1 MTIVT
6 GIQAVFAARQRPNG
20 QQAVGRE
27 TFQLQYAFTLLSATD
42 RRSRDNKKH
51 VNYSHVHVP
60 VHVSVHAANLA
71 QHVNLL
77 FMHIYL
83 TKVPNVM
90 RNRLAGQVDATVLT
104 VKLGRLAPSFQS
116 HESCF

>member
-42 RRSRDNKKH
+42 RRSRDNKKQ
-51 VNYSHVHVP
+51 VNYSH
-60 VHVSVHAANLA
+60 VHVSVHAANLS